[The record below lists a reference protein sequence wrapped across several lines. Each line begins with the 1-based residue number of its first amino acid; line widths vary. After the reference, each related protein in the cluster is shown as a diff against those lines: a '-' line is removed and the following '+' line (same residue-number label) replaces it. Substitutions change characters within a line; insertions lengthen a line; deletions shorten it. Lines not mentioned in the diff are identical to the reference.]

1 LNKVSIISTDDY
13 IPHLLDSAVE
23 SHFQLLGLDS
33 FLRPGLRV
41 TLKPNLLMK
50 RTPEEATTT
59 HPEVVAAVVRALKKR
74 GVTDITLADSPGGL
88 YTVGALSGIYK
99 TCGMTDMAQR
109 EEIQLNL
116 DTGWREI
123 TTQTHR
129 VTSFNIINP
138 VAQADLMI
146 NICKLKTHCMT
157 GLSGAVKNLFG
168 CVPGLQKPEF
178 HYRFKDGAEFSDMLI
193 DLCETVKPAITF
205 VDAVV
210 SMEGDGPS
218 GGTPIH
224 TGLTLCAANPYS
236 LDVVLCRL
244 IHMPNEQAYTVK
256 ASFERGLASAY
267 EAIELVGDTQKI
279 DSIQS
284 FRLPATKPVDF
295 NTRLPKWIQGAVNA
309 VTDRWLVPKPVIHL
323 KQCIGC
329 GKCAESCP
337 AKTIA
342 ITDGKAYIDYGNCI
356 KCYCCHEMCP
366 VKAIHVKRSRLFR
379 S

>member
-1 LNKVSIISTDDY
+1 MDKVSIITTEDY
-13 IPHLLDSAVE
+13 SPYLLDSAVE

-33 FLRPGLRV
+33 FLHPGLRV

-50 RTPEEATTT
+50 RTPAEATTT

-74 GVTDITLADSPGGL
+74 GITHITLADSPGGL
-88 YTVGALSGIYK
+88 YTVGALTGIYK
-99 TCGMTDMAQR
+99 TCGMADMAQR
-109 EEIQLNL
+109 EGVQLNY
-116 DTGWREI
+116 DTGWQEI
-123 TTQTHR
+123 ATETQR
-129 VTSFNIINP
+129 VTKFNIINP
-138 VAQADLMI
+138 VAQADLVI

-157 GLSGAVKNLFG
+157 GLSGGVKNLFG

-178 HYRFKDGAEFSDMLI
+178 HYRFKNADEFSDMLI

-218 GGTPIH
+218 SGNPIH
-224 TGLTLCAANPYS
+224 TGLTLCAVNPYA

-244 IHMPNEQAYTVK
+244 IRMEEKQALTVK
-256 ASFERGLASAY
+256 ASFERKLASHY
-267 EAIELVGDTQKI
+267 DDIELVGDSEKI
-279 DSIQS
+279 NSVAD
-284 FRLPATKPVDF
+284 FRMPATKSVDF
-295 NTRLPKWIQGAVNA
+295 NTRLPNWMQSAANFI
-309 VTDRWLVPKPVIHL
+309 TDRWLVPKPVIHRN
-323 KQCIGC
+323 QCIGC

-342 ITDGKAYIDYGNCI
+342 LHNRKAYINYQNCI

-366 VKAIHVKRSRLFR
+366 VKAIHVKRSKLL
-379 S
+379 SS